1 MKFKLM
7 IVALFATAFALS
19 GCAELQKTASDIGQS
34 AKASAK
40 MRAQMEASQKASE
53 ATGKVFGN

>member
-1 MKFKLM
+1 M